1 MLYLISNLQY
11 NVCFNTTKT
20 IDINISNLNI
30 GSFLYKNNG
39 IDLWKWTQITALD
52 PTFTGVSTVYLR
64 ESSSLDVLQVKQ
76 DIGTGNAIIVQ
87 INGMCPT
94 QTPTP
99 SVTPT
104 NTSTPTNTPTNT
116 ITKTETSTP
125 TPTPTSPLNRFV
137 YYLSSNL
144 EILCYNRFSD
154 TVKVVS
160 LFDNDSILQNGS
172 FLYKTNNAS
181 SRWLFSELRTQ
192 TGAAAS
198 TTRLYLKS
206 ANSDE
211 YYSIISGTAGFA
223 VIESLQV
230 SCPPMMIASSSDNL
244 CHSNNYQT
252 ITVNTT
258 NLSVKNYLYKDDGVS
273 IWTWQELIAL
283 DPSFTSLS
291 TLYLKRTS
299 GTDQILVKEDI
310 ATGYAIIAQTS
321 VICPT
326 QTPTPT
332 RTSTPTNTT
341 TTTNTTTPTSTVTQ
355 TRTST
360 PTQTSTTTNT
370 PTVTPTNTP
379 TPSNPLDG
387 IYYYLSDS
395 AYNLCHSQ
403 PSKLILVYKQGALV
417 TTGDI
422 LYQTSDA
429 TDAYTMS
436 EIAALLN
443 LQSLSTAYIRP
454 VNGNETYV
462 VRQIEDNGND
472 QANVTGVFQ
481 CVTPTPT
488 PTITSTA
495 TPTPTSSETPTA
507 TVTSTP
513 TSTLTSTPTETSTP
527 TPTPSITASQTA
539 TATPTET
546 PTSTPTETPTST
558 ATPTNT
564 PSVTASLTATRTS
577 TPTNTPT
584 KTETPTPTHT
594 SAYIYKGISIN
605 INNIIVGNRYNI
617 EFATDN
623 PRLAIVTPTNWSF
636 MGTSNPQRVN
646 IQLGFS
652 ANISTVL
659 VSAKLTDLD
668 TGRIEYNS
676 VFIRCNSV
684 LDCY

>member
-20 IDINISNLNI
+20 IDININNLNI
-30 GSFLYKNNG
+30 GNFLYKNNG
-39 IDLWKWTQITALD
+39 TTLWKWTEITALD
-52 PTFTGVSTVYLR
+52 PTFTGVSTVYLK
-64 ESSSLDVLQVKQ
+64 ESNSLDVLQVKQ
-76 DIGTGNAIIVQ
+76 DIGTGNAIIAQ

-99 SVTPT
+99 SFTPT
-104 NTSTPTNTPTNT
+104 NTATPTNTPTNT
-116 ITKTETSTP
+116 ITKTATSTP
-125 TPTPTSPLNRFV
+125 TPTATSPLSRFV

-144 EILCYNRFSD
+144 EILCYNRFSE

-160 LFDNDSILQNGS
+160 LFDNDSVLQNGS

-192 TGAAAS
+192 TGASLS
-198 TTRLYLKS
+198 TTRLYLKN

-211 YYSIISGTAGFA
+211 YYSVISGTAGFA
-223 VIESLQV
+223 IIESLQV
-230 SCPPMMIASSSDNL
+230 SCPPMLIAASSNNL
-244 CHSNNYQT
+244 CHSSNYQT

-258 NLSVKNYLYKDDGVS
+258 NLSVKNYLYKEDGID
-273 IWTWQELIAL
+273 IWTWQELVDL
-283 DPSFTSLS
+283 DPSFANLS

-310 ATGYAIIAQTS
+310 ATGHAIITQTS

-332 RTSTPTNTT
+332 KTSTPTNTVT
-341 TTTNTTTPTSTVTQ
+341 ATNTITPTATNTQ
-355 TRTST
+355 TKTST

-387 IYYYLSDS
+387 IYYYLSDD
-395 AYNLCHSQ
+395 AYSLCHDQ
-403 PSKLILVYKQGALV
+403 PSQLILVYKQGALV
-417 TTGDI
+417 SIGDI
-422 LYQTSDA
+422 LYQKSDA

-436 EIAALLN
+436 EIASLLG
-443 LQSLSTAYIRP
+443 LQSLSIAYIRP
-454 VNGNETYV
+454 VNGNETYI
-462 VRQIEDNGND
+462 VRQIEDNGSD
-472 QANVTGVFQ
+472 QAHVTSVSQ

-495 TPTPTSSETPTA
+495 TPTPTASETPTA
-507 TVTSTP
+507 TATNTP
-513 TSTLTSTPTETSTP
+513 TNTPTSTPTETSTP

-539 TATPTET
+539 TATTTTT
-546 PTSTPTETPTST
+546 PTPTATETPTST

-564 PSVTASLTATRTS
+564 PSITASPTVTRTS

-584 KTETPTPTHT
+584 RTETPTPTHT

-605 INNIIVGNRYNI
+605 INNIIVGNRYI
-617 EFATDN
+617 VEFSTDN
-623 PRLAIVTPTNWSF
+623 PRSAIVSPTNWSF